1 MIHKARYRT
10 TIWYNAVRYE
20 AITCP
25 SLLGYVVSWRPD
37 SAHIVKSFADRDAGL
52 QPGPGVALLDLGEH
66 IDQIRFVAHPIHFGE
81 SIDLLGYELQPGALR
96 NRIDPLDGANQH
108 AFSHAAALQIN
119 LYWRARTRIPTDYTL
134 FVHVL
139 NAAGQQVAQRD
150 LPLRAYDYRS
160 SQWMP
165 GEIVVDMADLPLPDL
180 AAGTYRVEIGLYN
193 AANGERLPAISADG
207 TQTNLLTTLNLR

>member
-81 SIDLLGYELQPGALR
+81 SIDLLGYELQTGMLR
-96 NRIDPLDGANQH
+96 NRIDPLNETNQQ
-108 AFSHAAALQIN
+108 AFSRAAALQIN
-119 LYWRARTRIPTDYTL
+119 LYWHVQSRIPTDYT
-134 FVHVL
+134 
-139 NAAGQQVAQRD
+139 R
-150 LPLRAYDYRS
+150 
-160 SQWMP
+160 
-165 GEIVVDMADLPLPDL
+165 
-180 AAGTYRVEIGLYN
+180 LYMCS
-193 AANGERLPAISADG
+193 I
-207 TQTNLLTTLNLR
+207 